1 MDLLEKKQNAWITH
15 VEQYQLLNNCTY
27 ATALK
32 ESKATY
38 KKGEIACGEV
48 VDIKSFANPTES
60 ENVKPVK
67 TRKPRKSKSTEE
79 SEVKSLK
86 VLKPRKSKSVKLPI
100 ETDSKIEI

>member
-15 VEQYQLLNNCTY
+15 VKQYQLLNNCTY

-67 TRKPRKSKSTEE
+67 TRKPRISKSTEE
-79 SEVKSLK
+79 SEVKPLK
-86 VLKPRKSKSVKLPI
+86 VLKPRKSKSVKF
-100 ETDSKIEI
+100 ETDSEIEM

>member
-1 MDLLEKKQNAWITH
+1 MIIYYNTMDLLEKKQNAWITH
-15 VEQYQLLNNCTY
+15 VKQYQLLNNCTY

-38 KKGEIACGEV
+38 KKGEIACGED

-67 TRKPRKSKSTEE
+67 TRKPRKSKS
-79 SEVKSLK
+79 
-86 VLKPRKSKSVKLPI
+86 VKLPI

>member
-15 VEQYQLLNNCTY
+15 VKQYQLLNNCTY

-67 TRKPRKSKSTEE
+67 TRKPRKSKSAEE
-79 SEVKSLK
+79 SEVKPLK

>member
-15 VEQYQLLNNCTY
+15 VKQYQLLNNCTY

-60 ENVKPVK
+60 KNVKPVK
-67 TRKPRKSKSTEE
+67 TRKPRISKSTEE

>member
-15 VEQYQLLNNCTY
+15 VKQYQLLNNCTY

-79 SEVKSLK
+79 SEVKPLK
-86 VLKPRKSKSVKLPI
+86 VLKPRKSKSVKF
-100 ETDSKIEI
+100 ETDSEIEM